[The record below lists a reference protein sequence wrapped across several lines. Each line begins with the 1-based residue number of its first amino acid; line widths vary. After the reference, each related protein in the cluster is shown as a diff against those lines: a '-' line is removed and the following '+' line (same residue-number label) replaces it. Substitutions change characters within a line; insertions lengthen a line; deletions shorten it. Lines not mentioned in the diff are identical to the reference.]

1 MDNEKQKTEF
11 FRYVFLCGP
20 LYLCGDNFFGF
31 FMQRIIEPSQCL
43 YHDERSNMSSTT
55 GRRGFLATAGAAALA
70 AAVSGSASAQ
80 TRTAKRSASV
90 SKKKRIMVGG
100 FSHETNTFNPR
111 KTTLEIFRQGMKE
124 GPEVLLRGGHMVHGT
139 VGDSIGGFMDVTEM
153 FDVELVGSIR
163 AGEGQGIVTREA
175 FDYITGAMLNTL
187 DKHQVDGVYLSL
199 HGGGVAEGHPDL
211 EGDTLALI
219 RKKVGPDVPIMYTMD
234 LHCKPTKQMTE
245 VADAVSVYRT
255 YPHADAFEVGKEV
268 ATMMMGT
275 LSGKIKPVM
284 AVKKLQ
290 LMIGPPLNVVT
301 ADLPIRL
308 VYDKAKVMER
318 TIPGV
323 LTVNPCHGFMQQD
336 VPTQGAGVLV
346 TVDRDRALAQKLA
359 DELGDLFFSYR
370 KDYWVHLPFPDE
382 TIRMA
387 LDLNRKTG
395 KPVAIADGGDNMG
408 AGTPGDGTA
417 LLAQMLKQNVKNAL
431 VQIWDPE
438 SAKKAAASGTGSTV
452 TLDVGGKSHPLY
464 GPPVSV
470 TGKVTLISD
479 FSGKDQPAVRI
490 ETGGITLVVNTDQIG
505 PNDQKNLRAMGIDP
519 SKYAMVVCK
528 GGFAFRPQYPESIY
542 AYIMS
547 NTPGFASVDLKSFT
561 WSQIPRPIYPL
572 DEI

>member
-1 MDNEKQKTEF
+1 
-11 FRYVFLCGP
+11 
-20 LYLCGDNFFGF
+20 
-31 FMQRIIEPSQCL
+31 
-43 YHDERSNMSSTT
+43 MSGNS
-55 GRRGFLATAGAAALA
+55 GRRGFLKAAGLGALMGAGGLSCAA
-70 AAVSGSASAQ
+70 GGK
-80 TRTAKRSASV
+80 TG
-90 SKKKRIMVGG
+90 KKRIMVGG

-111 KTTLEIFRQGMKE
+111 KTTLDIFKQGMKL
-124 GPEVLLRGGHMVHGT
+124 GPEVLERGGGMVHGT
-139 VGDSIGGFMDVTEM
+139 VGDCIGGFMDVMEM
-153 FDVELVGSIR
+153 FDIELIGSIR
-163 AGEGQGIVTREA
+163 AGSGQGIVTAEA
-175 FDYITGAMLNTL
+175 FDYITGAMIETL
-187 DKHQVDGVYLSL
+187 DKSQVDAVYINL

-219 RKKVGPDVPIMYTMD
+219 RKKVGPNVPIMFTMD

-255 YPHADAFEVGKEV
+255 YPHVDAFECGKEI
-268 ATMMMGT
+268 AAIMLGT
-275 LSGKIKPVM
+275 LNGKVKPVM
-284 AVKKLQ
+284 AVKKLP

-308 VYDKAKVMER
+308 VYDKAKEMER
-318 TIPGV
+318 TMPGV
-323 LTVNPCHGFMQQD
+323 LTVCPGHGFMQQD

-346 TVDRDRALAQKLA
+346 TTDRDRELAQKLA
-359 DELGDLFFSYR
+359 DELGDLMFSYR
-370 KDYWVHLPFPDE
+370 KDYWVHLPFPEE

-417 LLAQMLKQNVKNAL
+417 LLTQILKQGVKNAL

-438 SAKKAAASGTGSTV
+438 SAKKAADAGVGSTV
-452 TLDVGGKSHPLY
+452 TLDVGGKSDPSY

-470 TGKVTLISD
+470 TGKVAAISD
-479 FSGKDQPAVRI
+479 FSGKDRPAARI
-490 ETGGITLVVNTDQIG
+490 EANGITLVVNTAQVG
-505 PNDQKNLRAMGIDP
+505 PNDQKNLRAMDIDP
-519 SKYAMVVCK
+519 AKYAMVVCK

-561 WSQIPRPIYPL
+561 WTQIPRPIYPL

>member
-1 MDNEKQKTEF
+1 MTVK
-11 FRYVFLCGP
+11 
-20 LYLCGDNFFGF
+20 
-31 FMQRIIEPSQCL
+31 S
-43 YHDERSNMSSTT
+43 T

-70 AAVSGSASAQ
+70 GSAGLAHAAPGKSG
-80 TRTAKRSASV
+80 
-90 SKKKRIMVGG
+90 KKRIMIGG

-111 KTTLEIFRQGMKE
+111 KTTLELFKKGMRQGQD
-124 GPEVLLRGGHMVHGT
+124 VLLRGGGMVHGT
-139 VGDSIGGFMDVTEM
+139 VGDSIGGFMDVMEM

-163 AGEGQGIVTREA
+163 AGEGQGIVTKEA
-175 FDYITGAMLNTL
+175 FDYITGAMLDTL
-187 DKHQVDGVYLSL
+187 DKNQVDGVYISL

-219 RKKVGPDVPIMYTMD
+219 RKKVGPDVPVMFTMD
-234 LHCKPTKQMTE
+234 LHCKPTQQMAE

-255 YPHADAFEVGKEV
+255 YPHADAFEVGKETAV
-268 ATMMMGT
+268 MMMGT
-275 LSGKIKPVM
+275 LTGKIKPVV
-284 AVKKLQ
+284 AVRKLP

-323 LTVNPCHGFMQQD
+323 LTVCPCHGFMQQD
-336 VPTQGAGVLV
+336 VPTQGAGVIV
-346 TVDRDRALAQKLA
+346 TTDRDRALAQKMA
-359 DELGDLFFSYR
+359 DELGDLMFSYR
-370 KDYWVHLPFPDE
+370 KDYWVHLPYPDE
-382 TIRMA
+382 TIREA
-387 LDLNRKTG
+387 LALNRKTG

-417 LLAQMLKQNVKNAL
+417 LLAQLLKQNAKNAL

-438 SAKKAAASGTGSTV
+438 SAKKAAAKGVGSTV

-470 TGKVTLISD
+470 TGKVKLVSD
-479 FSGKDQPAVRI
+479 FSGKNNPAVCI
-490 ETGGITLVVNTDQIG
+490 ETAGITLVVNTAQIG
-505 PNDQKNLRAMGIDP
+505 PNDQKNLRAMDIDP
-519 SKYAMVVCK
+519 AKYAMVVCK

-561 WSQIPRPIYPL
+561 WKQIPRPIYPL
-572 DEI
+572 DQI